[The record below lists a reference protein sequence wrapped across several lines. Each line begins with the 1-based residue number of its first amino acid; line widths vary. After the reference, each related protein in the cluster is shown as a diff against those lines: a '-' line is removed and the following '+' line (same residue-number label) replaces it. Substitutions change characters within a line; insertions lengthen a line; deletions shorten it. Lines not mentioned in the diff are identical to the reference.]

1 MKYHGVVGEVGVVV
15 VEVEGW
21 AGPGTGDEAGVE
33 GGVPLGL
40 GLHAGNE
47 GN

>member
-21 AGPGTGDEAGVE
+21 AGPGTGDEAGV
-33 GGVPLGL
+33 GAGLASGMSVVVGVV
-40 GLHAGNE
+40 
-47 GN
+47 